1 MASPRQIVP
10 VDQKPSV
17 PAVYNPW
24 DDDRENDDVRKAFSA
39 FLSEARADES
49 AVDFARRRYPGNGP
63 ITAAAQGH
71 NWNVRRVDIQT
82 ASRDMATRQAQR
94 EIAESVR
101 KFVPLVDDVSDML
114 HGRLRAL
121 RAANVSATDPEFDR
135 IVTNA
140 MGIGKTIAAL
150 QLSLSKQPMVQIN
163 NAQVNTPPPPTGPP
177 KPDFSSWGQVIDG
190 KSSPAGEG

>member
-1 MASPRQIVP
+1 MASPRQIIP
-10 VDQKPSV
+10 AEQKTSA

-24 DDDRENDDVRKAFSA
+24 HDDRENEDVKRAFSA
-39 FLSEARADES
+39 FLADGKADES
-49 AVDFARRRYPGNGP
+49 AIDFARRRFPGNGP
-63 ITAAAQGH
+63 VLAAANGH
-71 NWNVRRVDIQT
+71 NWDVRRTDIQGI
-82 ASRDMATRQAQR
+82 ARDAATRQAQR

-101 KFVPLVDDVSDML
+101 KFVPLVDDVSEML
-114 HGRLRAL
+114 HTRLRAL

-163 NAQVNTPPPPTGPP
+163 NAQVNQAPPPPSGPP
-177 KPDFSSWGQVIDG
+177 KPDFSSWDKAI
-190 KSSPAGEG
+190 EG

>member
-10 VDQKPSV
+10 AEQKPSA

-24 DDDRENDDVRKAFSA
+24 DDTRENEDTRKAFSA
-39 FLSEARADES
+39 FLSEGKADES

-63 ITAAAQGH
+63 IIAAANGH
-71 NWNVRRVDIQT
+71 DWNRRKFEILGV
-82 ASRDMATRQAQR
+82 SRDIATRQAQR

-114 HGRLRAL
+114 AGRLRAL

-135 IVTNA
+135 VVQNA

-150 QLSLSKQPMVQIN
+150 QLSLSKQPMVNIN
-163 NAQVNTPPPPTGPP
+163 NAQVNNTPPPPAAPSG
-177 KPDFSSWGQVIDG
+177 PDFSSWGKVVDG
-190 KSSPAGEG
+190 